1 MRTSRNAVSR
11 GARGLALLCSL
22 ALLLGAGPLRPVAA
36 LAEGADAAAAQ
47 AAPTAPAAPDQAA
60 AASADEPPA
69 VASPSA
75 LLLDADTGRVLF
87 ERDAD
92 ARRFPASTTKVM
104 TALLVLENCSLDEQ
118 VTVEASDFDEV
129 TAQSSVSGLREG
141 DVLSVRDLLAC
152 LLVPSGN
159 DAAYVL
165 ARHVAGSWQ
174 SFVDMMNERAA
185 QLGCGGTHFANP
197 CGLHDE
203 NHYTTARDLSAIMR
217 AALAHPEFCEV
228 AGSATWELPATPA
241 SPARTL
247 RTTDLLLREGSPV
260 YMGDE
265 VVAAKTGYTDDA
277 GKCLVAAARRDATT
291 LVGVALGAS
300 NAPDADGVTP
310 NFRDLHDLFEW
321 GLSAWETTTVVHA
334 GDEVAQAGV
343 TLSSDGERVAA
354 VAGSDVLATVPR
366 GTTLADLDVSCD
378 WDAPFQAPVEAG
390 QDLGRATLSQGGAVL
405 GEVSLSA
412 RDAMALS
419 VPALVLWWLSDP
431 LHALLVAA
439 VVAAVAGAAVAGVVV
454 ARRRRSSAPY
464 RVQVVADGRF
474 RPKAHG
480 GNASSLAAHDVRRA
494 HTDRTTPHDSPVS
507 RVISAGGSASAPSG
521 SPKRGAHGG
530 HARGGS
536 GRGRHAK

>member
-22 ALLLGAGPLRPVAA
+22 ALLLGAGPVGPAVA
-36 LAEGADAAAAQ
+36 LAEGPDAAAAQ
-47 AAPTAPAAPDQAA
+47 SAPAAPDQAA
-60 AASADEPPA
+60 PASADEPPA

-118 VTVEASDFDEV
+118 VSVEASDFDEV
-129 TAQSSVSGLREG
+129 TAESSVSGLREG

-203 NHYTTARDLSAIMR
+203 NHYTTARDLSAILR

-260 YMGDE
+260 YMGGE

-277 GKCLVAAARRDATT
+277 GKCLVAAARRDGMT
-291 LVGVALGAS
+291 LVGVALGAP
-300 NAPDADGVTP
+300 NVPDAAGVTP
-310 NFRDLHDLFEW
+310 NFRDLRDLFEW
-321 GLSAWETTTVVHA
+321 GFSAWQTTAVVRA
-334 GDEVAQAGV
+334 GDEVAQAAV

-354 VAGSDVLATVPR
+354 VAGSDVVATVPR

-378 WDAPFQAPVEAG
+378 WGAPFQAPVEAG
-390 QDLGRATLSQGGAVL
+390 QDLGRATLSQGGVVL
-405 GEVSLSA
+405 GEVSLAA

-439 VVAAVAGAAVAGVVV
+439 AVAAVAGAAVAGVVV

-507 RVISAGGSASAPSG
+507 RVISAGGPVSVPSG
-521 SPKRGAHGG
+521 APKRGAHGG